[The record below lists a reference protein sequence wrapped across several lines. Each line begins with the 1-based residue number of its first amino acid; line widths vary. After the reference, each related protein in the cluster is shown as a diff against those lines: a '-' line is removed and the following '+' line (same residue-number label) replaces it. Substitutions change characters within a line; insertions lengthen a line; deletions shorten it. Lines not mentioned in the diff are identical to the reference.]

1 MEDICV
7 TMMLCSIFIGC
18 FIVSAAFIIKDK

>member
-7 TMMLCSIFIGC
+7 TMMLCSILIGF